1 MRVAYHIERCVP
13 GQSTL
18 GVLPGD
24 FVLTRGHGWTSWLI
38 RVGERLRYRG
48 KDRKFAYWN
57 HTALFVSTNG
67 DIIEALGSGVTK
79 RNISLYKPIDYHV
92 VHLDGV
98 SNDVRQNEVVFAE
111 HCLQSEP
118 KVRLSDNRE
127 HRAATPR
134 LSALGRHRQRLFHRA
149 ASLEVDRRAARGRWN
164 SRQVPRGVRAR
175 RTLR

>member
-164 SRQVPRGVRAR
+164 FRPVPRGVRA
-175 RTLR
+175 